1 MVRPPGFPRVAA
13 GLVVIRVAL
22 VAAITAACGGS
33 DVVDSSDASMLDGLA
48 PSPLPDGTVLDAGA
62 PPDDGPPDVAAG
74 LPDADATLPDADAA
88 LPDADAALLD
98 ASVFDS
104 GTGAIM
110 QSLGTAAPFVVLSGA
125 TVTNSGTDTVLL
137 GDVGTTGPAITGLTG
152 PPYQPSGQT
161 DIDDAR
167 ATQAVLDVETA
178 YAALAARACPPAND
192 LTGRDLGGMTLAP
205 GVYCFSSTAGQAAAT
220 TLTFDAEGDP
230 DAVWVIQVTTGLTVM
245 NDAKAI
251 VIGGPLSLACRIF
264 WAVGTAVTMNGGSQ
278 SLGNM
283 LASTATSMLTDATL
297 SPGRAFGQT
306 AGVTLLSN
314 TVSIAL
320 CP

>member
-1 MVRPPGFPRVAA
+1 MVRPLGFPRVAA

-22 VAAITAACGGS
+22 VAALTAACGGS

-48 PSPLPDGTVLDAGA
+48 PSPLLDGTVLDAGA
-62 PPDDGPPDVAAG
+62 LPDGGALDVAAG
-74 LPDADATLPDADAA
+74 LPDADAA
-88 LPDADAALLD
+88 LPDADAALPE

-104 GTGAIM
+104 GTGALM

-125 TVTNSGTDTVLL
+125 TVTNAGSNTVLL

-152 PPYQPSGQT
+152 PPFQPSGQT

-178 YAALAARACPPAND
+178 HAALAARACPPAND
-192 LTGRDLGGMTLAP
+192 LTGLDLGGMTLAP

-220 TLTFDAEGDP
+220 TLTFDAKGDP
-230 DAVWVIQVTTGLTVM
+230 DAVWVIQVTTALTIM
-245 NDAKAI
+245 NDAKAV

-264 WAVGTAVTMNGGSQ
+264 WTVGTAATMNGGSQ

-283 LASTATSMLTDATL
+283 LASTATSMLTNATL

>member
-1 MVRPPGFPRVAA
+1 
-13 GLVVIRVAL
+13 
-22 VAAITAACGGS
+22 
-33 DVVDSSDASMLDGLA
+33 
-48 PSPLPDGTVLDAGA
+48 
-62 PPDDGPPDVAAG
+62 
-74 LPDADATLPDADAA
+74 
-88 LPDADAALLD
+88 
-98 ASVFDS
+98 
-104 GTGAIM
+104 M

-220 TLTFDAEGDP
+220 TLTFDAKGDP